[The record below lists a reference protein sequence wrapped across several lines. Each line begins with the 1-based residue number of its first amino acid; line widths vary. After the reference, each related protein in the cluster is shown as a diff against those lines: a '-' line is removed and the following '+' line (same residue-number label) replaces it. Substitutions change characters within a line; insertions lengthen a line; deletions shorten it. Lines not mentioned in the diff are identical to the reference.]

1 MAHAVHDLNACQLLL
16 VHRRLHPH
24 HFQQIHH
31 CLLLARCH
39 YHHWHLSFLGFFL
52 FFYFWVSGLRDIIVI
67 TINPMFCHLLL
78 DMPYK

>member
-24 HFQQIHH
+24 HFQQFHH

-39 YHHWHLSFLGFFL
+39 YHHWHLSFVVFYFFL
-52 FFYFWVSGLRDIIVI
+52 FLGIQFTGYHRNYRQSNV
-67 TINPMFCHLLL
+67 CHLLL